1 MFIFGDIMFIFM
13 VCTGGNCKAR
23 WNNIRDNF
31 RKSLSKRRTTSG
43 QAVKKVKP
51 YRFESQLQFLLE
63 YMEERETKG
72 NIGRHPDTEYAELNN
87 DDEGQESLQTT
98 DIPNSPEVSKQ
109 PVSQSLTQHNP
120 TSSNDTL
127 SPEISNQPVSQ
138 SFTQHNLSSR
148 NDTPSSSAV
157 KFAKPSRKKN
167 IQPETAASTLMNYIL
182 EKKEEETKS
191 SKSGLPTITLDNPID
206 RFLFG
211 ISHTLKSLPPYLQ
224 NIAKTE
230 IFSTVQK
237 LELQTMQNY
246 NPRLPNQL
254 ETIDETSSSQDTTKE
269 YWQNFICD

>member
-1 MFIFGDIMFIFM
+1 MNDELLIELVRNRQVLYDLKDPKYLNSDLKGRIWQEIGKEMKTD
-13 VCTGGNCKAR
+13 GGNCKAR
-23 WNNIRDNF
+23 WSNIRDNF

-120 TSSNDTL
+120 TSSNDT
-127 SPEISNQPVSQ
+127 
-138 SFTQHNLSSR
+138 
-148 NDTPSSSAV
+148 PSSSAV
-157 KFAKPSRKKN
+157 EFAKPSRKKN
-167 IQPETAASTLMNYIL
+167 IQPETAASTLMKYLL

-191 SKSGLPTITLDNPID
+191 SKSGLPTVTLDNPID
-206 RFLFG
+206 CFLFG

-230 IFSTVQK
+230 IFFTVQK
-237 LELQTMQNY
+237 LELQSMQNY
-246 NPRLPNQL
+246 
-254 ETIDETSSSQDTTKE
+254 
-269 YWQNFICD
+269 